1 MRGSS
6 SRPGCKSGRT
16 GAWLPTG
23 SSKLTPAKTGYLDR
37 RSPPPR
43 RLFYRLPSG
52 IGLFQPLLLRSV
64 IGDVRLSAGSG
75 VPGEGE
81 TNDRAIATPQT
92 NQGTGGSRSA
102 TLLSGAACGERTA
115 VLALRRS
122 RTWSTS
128 QPSTSAFSAGRAA
141 QHVAGRVR
149 HDATPTCHKRDAR
162 AAAEG
167 LG

>member
-52 IGLFQPLLLRSV
+52 IGLFQPLQLRSV

-92 NQGTGGSRSA
+92 NQGTRSEEH
-102 TLLSGAACGERTA
+102 TSELQSLRHLVCRLL
-115 VLALRRS
+115 
-122 RTWSTS
+122 
-128 QPSTSAFSAGRAA
+128 
-141 QHVAGRVR
+141 
-149 HDATPTCHKRDAR
+149 
-162 AAAEG
+162 
-167 LG
+167 